1 MKTADLPVPGLLL
14 GDYPERR
21 TASLEPN
28 GVTVHRALKALAD
41 RARRR
46 LSKSSARTRL
56 LTAFDVQR
64 RSFRELG
71 EPQFRAAVRTLRLT
85 LQIEGMRDRPIS
97 SAFALVSVVCERK
110 HNIRIFDTQ
119 VIAADIVLGSRLAE
133 MATGEGK
140 TYAVALAAATAA
152 LAGIPVHVVTA
163 NDYLVAR
170 DANLLRNVYA
180 ELGLTVGAV
189 LQGQQT
195 PERRAAYACDITYC
209 TAKELVFDYLRDGL
223 SRSRDPFHQRVDQLA
238 GEGGTPP
245 LLRGLCM
252 AIVDEADGILIDEAC
267 VPFILSRPVA
277 NEQETGYLSQSLEIA
292 RQLRI
297 DVDFRLDT
305 ATRVAQLTEKGCGRV
320 EALVQ
325 HCASV
330 WRNRLH
336 REETIRTALA
346 ALHLYRRD
354 RCYLVRD
361 GKVLII
367 DDTTGRVAPGR
378 AWSRGLHQLIELK
391 EGCAPTAAQ
400 VTAAQITYQRF
411 FPRYLRLGGLS
422 GTLQESGGELRAL
435 YDLAVQHVPL
445 RRPSRRNVL
454 PTRLFPN
461 GEALWKAVLK
471 RVIELNR
478 AGRPVL
484 VGTDSVAD
492 SELLSHR
499 LNTAG
504 IAHAVLN
511 ARNDRGE
518 AEIVARAGQRGAIT
532 VVTNIAGRGTDIAL
546 GSGVSELG
554 GLHVLCCQLNAARRI
569 ERQLAGRCARQGA
582 PGSAETWLAAD
593 APLFRE
599 VLPDT
604 VRRLIAAR
612 AGSAPSLLVRALAT
626 LVQRRIERH
635 RVLERKRLLEQDKLM
650 DRRLSFGGPL
660 E

>member
-1 MKTADLPVPGLLL
+1 MRTADLPVPGLLL

-21 TASLEPN
+21 TASLEPS
-28 GVTVHRALKALAD
+28 GATVCTTLKALTD
-41 RARRR
+41 RVQSL
-46 LSKSSARTRL
+46 LSNSSARARL
-56 LTAFDVQR
+56 LIAFEAQR
-64 RSFRELG
+64 NSFRRLG
-71 EPQFRAAVRTLRLT
+71 MAQFPEAVRTLRLA
-85 LQIEGMRDRPIS
+85 LQIEGMRDAHIA
-97 SAFALVSVVCERK
+97 SAFALVSMVCERMHK
-110 HNIRIFDTQ
+110 IRVFDTQ
-119 VIAADIVLGSRLAE
+119 VIAADIVLRSRLAE

-152 LAGIPVHVVTA
+152 LAGIPVHVITA

-180 ELGLTVGAV
+180 EFGLTVGAV
-189 LQGQQT
+189 LQGQQI

-223 SRSRDPFHQRVDQLA
+223 SRSRGPFHQRVAPLA

-277 NEQETGYLSQSLEIA
+277 NAQETGYLSQSLEIA

-297 DVDFRLDT
+297 DVDFRLYT
-305 ATRVAQLTEKGCGRV
+305 ATRVVQLTEKGCGRV
-320 EALVQ
+320 EALAQ
-325 HCASV
+325 HYASV

-336 REETIRTALA
+336 REETIRAALA

-354 RCYLVRD
+354 RGYLVRD

-367 DDTTGRVAPGR
+367 DETTGRVAPGR

-391 EGCAPTAAQ
+391 EGCAPTVAQ

-435 YDLAVQHVPL
+435 YDLAVQRVPL
-445 RRPSRRNVL
+445 RCPSRRNVL

-461 GEALWKAVLK
+461 GEALWEAVAQ
-471 RVIELNR
+471 RVVELNR

-492 SELLSHR
+492 SEFLSHR

-518 AEIVARAGQRGAIT
+518 AEIVARAGLRGAIT

-554 GLHVLCCQLNAARRI
+554 GLHIICCQLNAARRI
-569 ERQLAGRCARQGA
+569 DRQLAGRCARQGD
-582 PGSAETWLAAD
+582 PGSVETWLAAD
-593 APLFRE
+593 APLFGE

-604 VRRLIAAR
+604 ARRLIAAR
-612 AGSAPSLLVRALAT
+612 AGSTPSLLVRALAK
-626 LVQRRIERH
+626 LVQRRSEHH